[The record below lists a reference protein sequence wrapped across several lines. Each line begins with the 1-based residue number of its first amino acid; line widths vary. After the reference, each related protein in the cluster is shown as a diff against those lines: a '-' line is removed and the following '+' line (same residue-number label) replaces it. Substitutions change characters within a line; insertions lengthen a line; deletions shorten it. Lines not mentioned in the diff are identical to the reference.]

1 MSPLE
6 HGHEAVLAAAARA
19 IRDDQERDALLQVF
33 WAQLRQPA
41 RPSVREDILP
51 VRRPLPQRGILV

>member
-1 MSPLE
+1 MSLLE

-19 IRDDQERDALLQVF
+19 IRDDQERDAQLLVF

-41 RPSVREDILP
+41 RASVREDILP

>member
-19 IRDDQERDALLQVF
+19 IRDDQGRDAQLLAL

>member
-6 HGHEAVLAAAARA
+6 NGHEAVLAAAARA
-19 IRDDQERDALLQVF
+19 IRDDQERDALLQLF
-33 WAQLRQPA
+33 WGQLRQPA

>member
-19 IRDDQERDALLQVF
+19 IRDDQERDGLLQVF
-33 WAQLRQPA
+33 WAQLRQPV
-41 RPSVREDILP
+41 RPPVRQDILP
-51 VRRPLPQRGILV
+51 VRRPLPQRGIVV

>member
-1 MSPLE
+1 MNPLE
-6 HGHEAVLAAAARA
+6 HGNGAVLAAATRA

>member
-1 MSPLE
+1 MNLLE
-6 HGHEAVLAAAARA
+6 HGHGPVLAAAARA

-41 RPSVREDILP
+41 RASVREDILP

>member
-1 MSPLE
+1 MN
-6 HGHEAVLAAAARA
+6 EAVLAAAKRA

-41 RPSVREDILP
+41 RNPARESMQALP

>member
-1 MSPLE
+1 MTPLE
-6 HGHEAVLAAAARA
+6 DGHETVLAAAARA
-19 IRDDQERDALLQVF
+19 IRDDQERDAQLLVF
-33 WAQLRQPA
+33 WAQLRQAA

>member
-1 MSPLE
+1 MRPLE
-6 HGHEAVLAAAARA
+6 HGHESVLAAAARA
-19 IRDDQERDALLQVF
+19 IRDDQERDGLLQVF

-41 RPSVREDILP
+41 RPCVGEDILP

>member
-1 MSPLE
+1 MN
-6 HGHEAVLAAAARA
+6 EAVLAAAKRA

-33 WAQLRQPA
+33 WTQLRQPA
-41 RPSVREDILP
+41 GNPARGGADTLL

>member
-1 MSPLE
+1 MND
-6 HGHEAVLAAAARA
+6 AVLAAAARA

-33 WAQLRQPA
+33 WTQLRQPA
-41 RPSVREDILP
+41 RNLARERAETVP